1 MITLFRIVRLWQL
14 KVKWKL
20 AIMQFINSELTK
32 IAKNPEEIEKKILPY
47 LSELIHN
54 SVESEEK
61 AMKNK

>member
-1 MITLFRIVRLWQL
+1 MITLFRLFRLWSL

-47 LSELIHN
+47 LADLIHN
-54 SVESEEK
+54 SQSQKTE
-61 AMKNK
+61 

>member
-54 SVESEEK
+54 SVES
-61 AMKNK
+61 